1 MRFFYVPVIKE
12 KIMKKPASSRATI
25 IKVHPSANQ
34 KAIVGYTKAVLQAI
48 NFTVLN
54 VSSHRSDQWVGY
66 QIIYAVQIICVG
78 GGIRFPT

>member
-1 MRFFYVPVIKE
+1 MEE

-34 KAIVGYTKAVLQAI
+34 ITIVGHAKAVFQTI
-48 NFTVLN
+48 NVTVLN